1 MAPFC
6 YNLGML
12 SHQNPLGYRYLR
24 TWQQANEIFELTE
37 EFVVTLPLRHPKTGQ
52 YLTDLKDQ
60 MIRSARSV
68 VRNIEE
74 GYSRTSTKEYIS
86 FLGFSAGSLE
96 ELIGDFKYCQ
106 KGNMGDPQGCAKGI
120 QTGVGEAKMLDR
132 QIKNLEEKTFN
143 EKIASQSDM
152 IKKSWSEE
160 KKIEEDFD
168 RKLKEIVE
176 GKRKSL

>member
-1 MAPFC
+1 MTPFC
-6 YNLGML
+6 YNEAML

-37 EFVVTLPLRHPKTGQ
+37 KFITTLPLRHPETGQ

-74 GYSRTSTKEYIS
+74 GYVRTSTKEYIS

-106 KGNMGDPQGCAKGI
+106 KGNIGDPKGCAKGI
-120 QTGVGEAKMLDR
+120 QMGVGEAKMLDR
-132 QIKNLEEKTFN
+132 QIKSLEEKTFN
-143 EKIASQSDM
+143 EKTASQSDM
-152 IKKSWSEE
+152 IKKSWSGQ
-160 KKIEEDFD
+160 KKIEDDFD
-168 RKLKEIVE
+168 KKLQDIID